1 MTVELSGRDL
11 AIVQL
16 VTRFKQVTTAHVYEL
31 LFTTASRSPCDI
43 ALHRLTKQCYL
54 HRIERRAVGG
64 RRGGSG
70 QYVYALGRR
79 GFFMSSVGNYRPAR
93 TVDYHALQ
101 IVETYLALQR
111 LHVAG
116 QLTIAGYS
124 TEPDCWQTV
133 GGMALKPDMYVEL
146 ENPAGGRMGL
156 WLEIDMGTEGQRQ
169 IRDKFMRYWR
179 AYEAAE
185 DWPVFRVVFIA
196 IDQERAKE
204 LNWLL
209 EQGSDEQRELF
220 RVVTLPEFTAL
231 LTG

>member
-1 MTVELSGRDL
+1 MGTSWCNLGNDRGIALPWQAGLPWPAAWTRGGKGAFVVLTQPDGAGGAARGPAGPPMIVELSGRDL

-16 VTRFKQVTTAHVYEL
+16 VTRFKQATTAHVYEL

-43 ALHRLTKQCYL
+43 ALHRLTKQHYL

-133 GGMALKPDMYVEL
+133 GQCHFL
-146 ENPAGGRMGL
+146 
-156 WLEIDMGTEGQRQ
+156 
-169 IRDKFMRYWR
+169 
-179 AYEAAE
+179 
-185 DWPVFRVVFIA
+185 
-196 IDQERAKE
+196 
-204 LNWLL
+204 
-209 EQGSDEQRELF
+209 
-220 RVVTLPEFTAL
+220 
-231 LTG
+231 